1 MFELVNKNMMAFI
14 FLSGQLKNNENFIL
28 DLIKNKPNILELT
41 NLKENS

>member
-1 MFELVNKNMMAFI
+1 MAFI

>member
-1 MFELVNKNMMAFI
+1 MMAFI
-14 FLSGQLKNNENFIL
+14 FLSVQLKNNENFIL